1 MIHKRSPAA
10 SLRKGGQSSLL
21 TRLAGS
27 GILHAAIE
35 VFSREG
41 FDATRV
47 EDILKAAGVARRTFY
62 KHFGNKE
69 EVLAAIYELATG
81 ELLGAIRGGG
91 ATGGDPLDAVGRALD
106 TYLDYHIANAR
117 LVRVLVQQAIRSD
130 SALHAYRERFR
141 QDLINLLD
149 AAVRAS
155 SGEQND
161 PMLYAALLS
170 ALEGISLDLL
180 SSEAGPHE
188 VARAKKVMHLLLER
202 TLLAGRRGRPK
213 TDLRAKPRDK

>member
-1 MIHKRSPAA
+1 MINKRSKP
-10 SLRKGGQSSLL
+10 SLRKAQSSLL
-21 TRLAGS
+21 ARLAGS

-35 VFSREG
+35 VFSRQG
-41 FDATRV
+41 FAATSV

-81 ELLGAIRGGG
+81 ELLAAIRGDG
-91 ATGGDPLDAVGRALD
+91 ATGGDPLDAVERALD

-130 SALHAYRERFR
+130 SALHAFR
-141 QDLINLLD
+141 QQFRQNLIELLD
-149 AAVRAS
+149 AAVRTS
-155 SGEQND
+155 TGEHND
-161 PMLYAALLS
+161 PMLYAALVS

-180 SSEAGPHE
+180 SSEAGPRE

-202 TLLAGRRGRPK
+202 TLIADRLSAHRECTTGAREK
-213 TDLRAKPRDK
+213 

>member
-1 MIHKRSPAA
+1 MIHRRSPAT
-10 SLRKGGQSSLL
+10 SLRKGQSALL
-21 TRLAGS
+21 ARLAGS

-35 VFSREG
+35 VFSRQG

-69 EVLAAIYELATG
+69 EVLAAIYDLATG

-91 ATGGDPLDAVGRALD
+91 SPGGDPLDAVGRALD

-130 SALHAYRERFR
+130 SALYAYRKRFR
-141 QDLINLLD
+141 QDLIKLLD
-149 AAVRAS
+149 TAVRAS
-155 SGEQND
+155 RGEQND

-180 SSEAGPHE
+180 SSEAGPHD

-202 TLLAGRRGRPK
+202 TLLAGRRGRLK

>member
-1 MIHKRSPAA
+1 MIGKRATTPSP
-10 SLRKGGQSSLL
+10 RRGQPSALA
-21 TRLAGS
+21 RLADS
-27 GILHAAIE
+27 GILLAAVE
-35 VFSREG
+35 VFSKQG

-81 ELLGAIRGGG
+81 ELLGAIRGDP
-91 ATGGDPLDAVGRALD
+91 TLGGDPLEAVGRALD

-130 SALHAYRERFR
+130 SPLHAYRQRFR
-141 QDLINLLD
+141 GNLIQLLD
-149 AAVRAS
+149 SAVRAT
-155 SGEQND
+155 SGEHHD

-170 ALEGISLDLL
+170 ALEGVSLDLL
-180 SSEAGPHE
+180 SSEADPSE

-202 TLLAGRRGRPK
+202 TLAAGREGRPK
-213 TDLRAKPRDK
+213 RRSQGRGV

>member
-1 MIHKRSPAA
+1 MIGKRSTTP
-10 SLRKGGQSSLL
+10 SRPRGQPSALA
-21 TRLAGS
+21 RLAGS

-35 VFSREG
+35 VFSKQG

-47 EDILKAAGVARRTFY
+47 EDILKAAGLARRTFY

-81 ELLGAIRGGG
+81 ELLGAIRGDP

-117 LVRVLVQQAIRSD
+117 LVRVLVEQAIRSD
-130 SALHAYRERFR
+130 SPLHAYRKRFR
-141 QDLINLLD
+141 RNLIELLD

-155 SGEQND
+155 SGEHND

-170 ALEGISLDLL
+170 ALEGVSLDLL
-180 SSEAGPHE
+180 SSEADPSE
-188 VARAKKVMHLLLER
+188 VARAKKVMHVLLER
-202 TLLAGRRGRPK
+202 TLIAGREGRPK
-213 TDLRAKPRDK
+213 SRPQGRGA